1 MTNTSKI
8 KQNNIIYNYHKK
20 CINYKLFL
28 FNKTN
33 IAFYFIIYI
42 NIQEVINKLTIKDKQ
57 HHQSYKAHKSHI
69 LFFIEQYF
77 SKTIKGLR

>member
-1 MTNTSKI
+1 MLTIGFPCREYTTFER
-8 KQNNIIYNYHKK
+8 IIRISLTFNY
-20 CINYKLFL
+20 
-28 FNKTN
+28 NKTN

-42 NIQEVINKLTIKDKQ
+42 NIQEVINRLTIKDKQ
-57 HHQSYKAHKSHI
+57 HYQSYKAHKSHI